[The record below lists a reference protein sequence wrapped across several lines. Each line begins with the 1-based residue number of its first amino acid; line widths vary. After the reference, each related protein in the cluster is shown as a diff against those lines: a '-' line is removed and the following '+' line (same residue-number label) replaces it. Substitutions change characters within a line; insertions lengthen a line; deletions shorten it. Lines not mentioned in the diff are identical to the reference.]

1 MGRALSMGTSSLLP
15 LFQPRHVAVI
25 GASRN
30 EGKPGHAVVRNLIS
44 CGFSGRITPV
54 NPAGGEIDGRAC
66 VTELALAEGP
76 IDCVMV
82 VVPASAAVAAVQ
94 QCAAR
99 GVRSVI
105 VGASGF
111 AETNTEQGRAWQE
124 ALTTIARGAGMRL
137 LGPNT
142 NGIYNATDAVSIG
155 YNAAHADVAN
165 PGTISVISHSGA
177 LFGGVLGALRA
188 LGSGLSKFIPVGN
201 EADIDMLDVVDF
213 LIEDPA
219 TRVIGLVIEAI
230 SDGHRLREAA
240 LRARAAGKPIV
251 ALKVGRSKLGAGAAL
266 AHSSRLAGSARAY
279 DALFRASGIA
289 SVQSVEAL
297 AGGCAV
303 LAASDAPLAGAARPL
318 VAVTTSGA
326 GGALLADAAFLRGI
340 PLAGSAS
347 GEWAGGAGAAIGA
360 LPARGWLRN
369 PIDMGSLDTWAQL
382 NEVYA
387 ALERDGICGP
397 TAVYAHVAPSPAMDR
412 QLVAALAARRKRVA
426 APIVLVAPGGLT
438 ADIEATYR
446 DHGIAVFHDSMTCLD
461 SLDCHYQTRAA
472 QEPPDTAPPPNAF
485 IAALLQAGGGQQFLS
500 ELASAAILR
509 EAGVKMVPS
518 HQVSDPDQ
526 AASAAHAVGYP
537 VVLKAL
543 VPGIAH
549 KHDAGLVQIGLENEA
564 TLRSAF
570 ATLLGNITK
579 AGASQAE
586 TMFVLQ
592 PMLKGQAELIL
603 GISHEASLGH
613 FLVIGLG
620 GVNTELLDQVVL
632 LPVPS
637 TRNAIMETLAPA
649 PLGRLLRKLAG
660 GGDALL
666 TDVVDNACALQALVR
681 SEPGRIRSVDIN
693 PVLVTAQG
701 CKAVDALIVLAEP
714 MGALSR

>member
-1 MGRALSMGTSSLLP
+1 MGRALSMSICPIASLLP

-25 GASRN
+25 GASRS
-30 EGKPGHAVVRNLIS
+30 EGKPGHAVVRNLIR

-54 NPAGGEIDGRAC
+54 NAAGGEIDGLAC
-66 VTELALAEGP
+66 VTSLALVEGP

-82 VVPASAAVAAVQ
+82 VVPASGAVAAVAE
-94 QCAAR
+94 CAAQ

-111 AETNTEQGRAWQE
+111 AETNTDQGRAWQD

-142 NGIYNATDAVSIG
+142 NGIYNATEAVSIG

-165 PGTISVISHSGA
+165 PSTISVVSHSGA
-177 LFGGVLGALRA
+177 LFGGVLGTLRA

-230 SDGHRLREAA
+230 SDGHRLRAAA
-240 LRARAAGKPIV
+240 LRARAAGKPMV
-251 ALKVGRSKLGAGAAL
+251 ALKVGRSQLGAGAAL

-279 DALFRASGIA
+279 DALFRAGGIA

-303 LAASDAPLAGAARPL
+303 LAASDAPLAPGDRRL

-326 GGALLADAAFLRGI
+326 GGALLADAAFPRAI
-340 PLAGSAS
+340 PLAGSAT
-347 GEWAGGAGAAIGA
+347 GEWDGAAGAAIAA

-387 ALERDGICGP
+387 ALEQDGLCGP
-397 TAVYAHVAPSPAMDR
+397 TAVYAHIAPSPAMDR
-412 QLVAALAARRKRVA
+412 QLVAAVAARRNRVA

-438 ADIEATYR
+438 ADIEADYR
-446 DHGIAVFHDSMTCLD
+446 KHGIPVFHDSLTCLD
-461 SLDCHYQTRAA
+461 SLACHYQTRTA
-472 QEPPDTAPPPNAF
+472 QDAPDTAPAPKAE
-485 IAALLQAGGGQQFLS
+485 ISALLAAGRGQEFLS

-509 EAGVKMVPS
+509 EAGVSMVPS
-518 HQVSDPDQ
+518 QEISNADQ
-526 AASAAHAVGYP
+526 AALAAQSVGYP

-549 KHDAGLVQIGLENEA
+549 KHDAGLVQIGLATEA
-564 TLRSAF
+564 GLRLAF
-570 ATLLGNITK
+570 NTLLANITK
-579 AGASQAE
+579 AGASPAE
-586 TMFVLQ
+586 ASFVLQ
-592 PMLKGQAELIL
+592 PMLKGRVELIL
-603 GISHEASLGH
+603 GVSQEASLGH

-637 TRNAIMETLAPA
+637 TRGAIMETLAPT

-660 GGDALL
+660 GSDALL
-666 TDVVDNACALQALVR
+666 VDVINNALAVQALV
-681 SEPGRIRSVDIN
+681 SSAPAQIRSVDIN
-693 PVLVTAQG
+693 PLLVTANG
-701 CKAVDALIVLAEP
+701 CQAVDALIVLAEAAP
-714 MGALSR
+714 